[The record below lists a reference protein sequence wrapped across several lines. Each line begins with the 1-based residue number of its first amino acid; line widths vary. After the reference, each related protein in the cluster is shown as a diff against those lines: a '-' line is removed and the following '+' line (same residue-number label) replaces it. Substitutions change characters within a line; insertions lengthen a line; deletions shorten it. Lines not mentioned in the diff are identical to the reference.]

1 MATKNDVSSKAIQVL
16 LVDDHESNI
25 ITLKGLLK
33 DDGYKILTATS
44 GKRALEIAE
53 SCQPDL
59 ILLDIKMPEM
69 DGFEVCRRLKSTK
82 ETYHIPVIFL
92 TVLNQTSDIVKG
104 LELGAEDYVPKPF
117 QAPELL
123 ARVRTHI
130 QLKLAKDEIT
140 RSNFSLAQKNDQL
153 ALLNSTKDKLLSIIS
168 HDLRAPMGTLKEILN
183 FIMTNYDDLDHQR
196 LHDSLES
203 IRESIESSYTLVE
216 NLLYWARN
224 QRGDILFKPGMHDV
238 KEIVEESIRL
248 MTATALTKHV
258 SLTSTSSTDG
268 KAYFDKNMISVVV
281 RNLTNN
287 AIKFTHE
294 GGNVTLSIKNDEKDP
309 VNSLLV
315 EVKDDGIG
323 MKHDDLNVILRD
335 TATFSTSGTGI
346 ERGSGLG
353 LKLCREFVEKN
364 GGRIWAESE
373 PRKGSCFKFTLSRKV
388 FQPAA

>member
-1 MATKNDVSSKAIQVL
+1 MGTKNVISSKAVQVL
-16 LVDDHESNI
+16 IVDDHESNLL
-25 ITLKGLLK
+25 TLKGLLK
-33 DDGYKILTATS
+33 DDGYKILVAKS
-44 GKRALEIAE
+44 GLSALEIAE
-53 SCQPDL
+53 KYQPDL

-69 DGFEVCRRLKSTK
+69 DGFEVCRRLKSSK
-82 ETYHIPVIFL
+82 ETFAIPVIFL

-104 LELGAEDYVPKPF
+104 LELGAEDYVPRPF
-117 QAPELL
+117 QASELR

-140 RSNFSLAQKNDQL
+140 RANFSLAQKNDQL
-153 ALLNSTKDKLLSIIS
+153 ALLNTTKDKLLSIIS

-183 FIMTNYDDLDHQR
+183 FIMTNYDDFDNQR
-196 LHDSLES
+196 LHESLES

-224 QRGDILFKPGMHDV
+224 QRGEILFKPAMHDV
-238 KEIVEESIRL
+238 KEIVKECIRL

-258 SLTSTSSTDG
+258 SLTSTFSTDG
-268 KAYFDKNMISVVV
+268 RAYFDKNMISVVL

-287 AIKFTHE
+287 AIKFTHK
-294 GGNVTLSIKNDEKDP
+294 GGNVNLSVNKDDSKP
-309 VNSLLV
+309 SDFLLV

-323 MKHDDLNVILRD
+323 MKQDDLNMILRD
-335 TATFSTSGTGI
+335 TATFSTTGTGI

-364 GGRIWAESE
+364 GGRIWVESE
-373 PRKGSCFKFTLSRKV
+373 PGKGSSFKFTLSV
-388 FQPAA
+388 NVS